1 LTDRLSNMKEEYS
14 VLESIDDVYG
24 SSSVV
29 WSVTLVLDG
38 AVLICYCNIIVEKLD
53 FEAVIVLVVVI

>member
-1 LTDRLSNMKEEYS
+1 MKEEYS
-14 VLESIDDVYG
+14 VLESIYEVYG